1 MPSTSQTSKCPATL
15 PSPCVNTIADPNF
28 LVVPT
33 GGCWARAD
41 FAEIINRTVIT
52 KSIVAIDC
60 ADVANQTG
68 GLPQLI
74 IDASNVI
81 VNQGASNDLLSASLD
96 KLVSC
101 IVNNNGVISPT
112 DPIVSAYVF
121 EYNTQK
127 VIATSTPPTSLIPT
141 DFSAKFDVLSRNGKL
156 NSLITYETLLATP
169 STWFEFVAPDVTD
182 PTNQS
187 YAYRFVSYASEF
199 YRLVINV
206 RLTPVPVL
214 YPCAILELPE
224 ENVDVCCEED
234 ECNTINFCNWQVL

>member
-1 MPSTSQTSKCPATL
+1 MTSQCNNIV
-15 PSPCVNTIADPNF
+15 PSPCANTIADPKF

-60 ADVANQTG
+60 ADSCGTST

-74 IDASNVI
+74 LDASNVVI
-81 VNQGASNDLLSASLD
+81 NQGAANDQLTASLD

-112 DPIVSAYVF
+112 DPIVSAVVF
-121 EYNTQK
+121 EYNTQTI
-127 VIATSTPPTSLIPT
+127 VATSSPPTSIIPT
-141 DFSAKFDVLSRNGKL
+141 DFTAKFNVISNNGVLTGVT
-156 NSLITYETLLATP
+156 TYETYLANP
-169 STWFEFVAPDVTD
+169 SSWYEFVAPDVFDYTK
-182 PTNQS
+182 QS
-187 YAYRFVSYASEF
+187 YSYRFVSYAGEF
-199 YRLVINV
+199 YRLLINI

-214 YPCAILELPE
+214 YPCTIIDTPVEDPDA
-224 ENVDVCCEED
+224 CCETED
-234 ECNTINFCNWQVL
+234 CNTINFCNWQVL

>member
-1 MPSTSQTSKCPATL
+1 MPSSSQTKCPVPL

-60 ADVANQTG
+60 TDTTNQTG

-74 IDASNVI
+74 VDASNVI
-81 VNQGASNDLLSASLD
+81 VNQGASNDLLSANLD

-101 IVNNNGVISPT
+101 IINNNGVISPS
-112 DPIVSAYVF
+112 DPIVSAYVY

-169 STWFEFVAPDVTD
+169 SSWFEFVAPDVTD
-182 PTNQS
+182 PTNQT

-214 YPCAILELPE
+214 YPCAVLESSE
-224 ENVDVCCEED
+224 ETVDVCCEED
-234 ECNTINFCNWQVL
+234 ECNTINFCQWSVL